1 MAEQTFKAASNPT
14 LANDLISKAT
24 AEQDT
29 TPVKADLQPL
39 SDTLVNL
46 PAGYITSDGEVIKTA
61 EVRELNGKD
70 EEFLSKTTT
79 LGKGLNTILSRA
91 VVSIG
96 TEPATEKLLDSLL
109 AGDRDALLIGIYR
122 ATFGNTAEIG
132 ALCQGC
138 SDVKTIEVEI
148 NSDIKTKV
156 LVDPA
161 DRTFTVE
168 GRKGDFL
175 VTLPTGLVQRELTSN
190 PDRTMAELQTVL
202 LEHCVVEINGAPVVS
217 KQQVLNLGLVDRRNI
232 LNEITSRNPGPQ
244 FDNITVTCPDCEGE
258 VVVPINLGTLFRF

>member
-1 MAEQTFKAASNPT
+1 MAEQTFNAAVNPT

-24 AEQDT
+24 AEQNT
-29 TPVKADLQPL
+29 TPVKAEIQPP

-46 PAGYITSDGEVIKTA
+46 PAGYITPDGEVIKTA

-79 LGKGLNTILSRA
+79 IGKALNTILTRA
-91 VVSIG
+91 VVSVG
-96 TEPATEKLLDSLL
+96 DEKATDKVLDSLL
-109 AGDRDALLIGIYR
+109 SGDRDALLIGIYR
-122 ATFGNTAEIG
+122 ATFGNTAEVG

-138 SDVKTIEVEI
+138 NDIKTIEVDI

-156 LVDPA
+156 LIDPA

-168 GRKGDFL
+168 GKKGEYL
-175 VTLPTGLVQRELTSN
+175 ITLPTGLVQRELTSN

-202 LEHCVVEINGAPVVS
+202 MEHCVVEINGAPVVS
-217 KQQVLNLGLVDRRNI
+217 KQQVLNIGLVDRRNI

-258 VVVPINLGTLFRF
+258 VDVPINLGTLFRI

>member
-1 MAEQTFKAASNPT
+1 MVEQTFNAATNPT
-14 LANDLISKAT
+14 LANDLISQAT

-29 TPVKADLQPL
+29 TQAKAELQSP

-46 PAGYITSDGEVIKTA
+46 PAGYVTPDGEVIKTA

-79 LGKGLNTILSRA
+79 LGKGLNTVLSRA

-96 TEPATEKLLDSLL
+96 SEPATEKVLDSLL
-109 AGDRDALLIGIYR
+109 AGDRDALLIGVFR

-138 SDVKTIEVEI
+138 NDVKTIEVDI

-168 GRKGDFL
+168 GRKGEFL

-190 PDRTMAELQTVL
+190 PDRTLAELQTVL
-202 LEHCVVEINGAPVVS
+202 LEHCIVEINGAPVVS

-232 LNEITSRNPGPQ
+232 LTEITSRNPGPQ
-244 FDNITVTCPDCEGE
+244 FENITVTCPDCEGE

>member
-1 MAEQTFKAASNPT
+1 MAEQTFNAAANPG

-24 AEQDT
+24 AEQET
-29 TPVKADLQPL
+29 KPVSAELTPP

-46 PAGYITSDGEVIKTA
+46 PAGYISPDGEVIKTA

-79 LGKGLNTILSRA
+79 IGKGLNAILSRA
-91 VVSIG
+91 VVSVG
-96 TEPATEKLLDSLL
+96 DERATDKLLDTLL

-122 ATFGNTAEIG
+122 ATFGDTAEIG

-138 SDVKTIEVEI
+138 NDIKVIAVDI
-148 NSDIKTKV
+148 NSDIKTKL

-161 DRTFTVE
+161 DRTFTIE
-168 GRKGDFL
+168 GKKGEFL
-175 VTLPTGLVQRELTSN
+175 VTLPTGLVQRELTSV
-190 PDRTMAELQTVL
+190 PDRTLAELQTVL

-217 KQQVLNLGLVDRRNI
+217 KQQVLGIGLVDRRKI
-232 LNEITSRNPGPQ
+232 LDEITTRNPGPQ

-258 VVVPINLGTLFRF
+258 VDVPINLGTLFRF